1 MKSIEIPPFLSHLKV
16 DERGYPIPFFVA
28 YVKGKPDFRMI
39 DPKKFNYC
47 FEQDLCFVCGKK
59 HVKKNY
65 FIVTGPQGLANGVHS
80 DCPSHRGCLEYSL
93 KICPHLFFESSQRNE
108 RGEHYNHA
116 VKTTGV
122 AGVKEKPDILYLI
135 KADKWVTIPGPNGGV
150 LIKFRKVSYEEYHY
164 LNGTLKKI

>member
-1 MKSIEIPPFLSHLKV
+1 LPF
-16 DERGYPIPFFVA
+16 
-28 YVKGKPDFRMI
+28 
-39 DPKKFNYC
+39 
-47 FEQDLCFVCGKK
+47 
-59 HVKKNY
+59 
-65 FIVTGPQGLANGVHS
+65 
-80 DCPSHRGCLEYSL
+80 HRGCLEYSL